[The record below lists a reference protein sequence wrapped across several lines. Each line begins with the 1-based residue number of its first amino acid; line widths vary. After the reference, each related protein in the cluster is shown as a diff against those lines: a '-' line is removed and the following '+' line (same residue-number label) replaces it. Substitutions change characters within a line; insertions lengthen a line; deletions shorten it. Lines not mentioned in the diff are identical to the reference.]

1 MQVNQPA
8 HVAGFLSFLDPAHN
22 VGFTS
27 SSPLIFLSLV
37 LLYSLL
43 IGIYYQD
50 AQQHRLAALCKQ
62 SKYQKNLQGKGNYA
76 FTEMGQTNDRG
87 TIAS

>member
-1 MQVNQPA
+1 MWALLPRFRSHFSA
-8 HVAGFLSFLDPAHN
+8 W
-22 VGFTS
+22 
-27 SSPLIFLSLV
+27 

-87 TIAS
+87 TIASQL